1 MKTSLVVIFALIVVA
16 LANLLPVFTGGMER
30 VVLAGA
36 FGLLA
41 VVGAY
46 TGMDL
51 SAIAEGS
58 RKLPKGEYVATNKN
72 KYIFMIL
79 ALLIITVECII
90 ITMWKGVN
98 LEDSIAM
105 YLFSSLSIAGIYTAG
120 MKNNKKATME
130 GV

>member
-1 MKTSLVVIFALIVVA
+1 MKTSILVIMALVVVA

-79 ALLIITVECII
+79 
-90 ITMWKGVN
+90 
-98 LEDSIAM
+98 
-105 YLFSSLSIAGIYTAG
+105 
-120 MKNNKKATME
+120 
-130 GV
+130 

>member
-1 MKTSLVVIFALIVVA
+1 MKTSILVIMALVVVA

-58 RKLPKGEYVATNKN
+58 RKLPKGEYVSTNKN
-72 KYIFMIL
+72 KYIFMIV
-79 ALLIITVECII
+79 ALLAITVECII
-90 ITMWKGVN
+90 ITMWKGVD

-105 YLFSSLSIAGIYTAG
+105 YLFSALSIAGIYVAG
-120 MKNNKKATME
+120 MKNNKKATLE
-130 GV
+130 GE